1 MAKWLSKYEQGGLV
15 LKQKTKDNYGKKPN
29 PNNVQAS
36 VGPDFVGMGNNT
48 KGRNYSPAWGGQFQ
62 DGGTLSEKVLLHDP
76 KPLGD
81 HQYSLKKTVTPYK
94 TNQQIKKNT
103 KAPINP
109 DDVDFLY
116 NYRHVGGEGSDY
128 RNKTAVPTEGDK
140 HWNIAKFIVD
150 PQFGDAYEELSDVD
164 NSTEA
169 ERRNVLADMFK
180 YQMLQHPEQS
190 RGKSFRQAKRFVRN
204 EIDPIVNG
212 PFLQF
217 YTDKDKYQPYSDK
230 FLDTFA
236 NSNPFIISSSNST
249 NPMSDDETEKVS
261 TDYLRNIKKLSRKET
276 KEQIKNW
283 KTEAKSFLESISK
296 PTPQIGVGPMAE
308 YAMGGSIP
316 GAVGFTYARTAG
328 AAPSNGKYAK
338 KTKASAQNGK
348 VLDPNADDRTT
359 LDFNNPDPAFQYVR
373 ANSFVPFDTKNFEGI
388 KQNIARYMNS
398 PLYMERLSKSIP
410 DQELAKDVQQQRLDN
425 LLSIKLNPNTV
436 DRGTDYNMITNRVNL
451 GASDFVDNPSIAHE
465 VAHGII
471 PNRTLSYGKQNLLSR
486 AANVVGDLFQ
496 PFEQFSKSELE
507 KINIPLSGRVTA
519 PNEAYQK
526 AIQEEHYKPQGSRA
540 SAKTAANE
548 TYGDL
553 TGMRQLLLD
562 NGITTEFGQE
572 LTPEMFQK
580 ALKNPKINN
589 QPGMQR
595 MRLKFKDEDI
605 IKMNNE
611 VAQLNNTAP
620 LTQAQNGKEMRF
632 YQQGLD
638 FTPKNISKNGSV
650 IKDDM
655 GQWAHPGE
663 ITEINSND
671 ITMEGVDYP
680 VLGISDTGDTKL
692 MQPGENYKF
701 KGKKVTEFP
710 MMKNGG
716 WLDKYKAQD
725 GENIPEGMTLPTVTV
740 TSSKPSMWGKFD
752 PAQYEQNNRETLSQW
767 NPKPGEIEAMTAA
780 EKARKDEEDSWYNNR
795 RIKSLRNSAFADWRP
810 YAIAGGITAAPAIS
824 SALGLGSTAT
834 ALATPMAGVP
844 GLTGA
849 NVLNAIFAYQGLKN
863 LPNVASSIETA
874 YTDPTLSNIG
884 NAALETGV
892 TALDILPFAATVTPE
907 IKAAI
912 NASKE
917 SGLLSKASEL
927 NPWAWSPEE
936 TSAYR
941 MIGGEA
947 GLEDLIASG
956 KVRPSVKGSD
966 IGKVHDQAFYSIG
979 APSNAVTYN
988 KYRKTFGRAYPGP
1001 YMVEAPT
1008 FAKNPAF
1015 QYGIG
1020 GNQVGAQTW
1029 TNPGSHLNMNDVNVY
1044 KKHWLK
1050 GQELMK
1056 SKIAEGAAENTSTT
1070 MLDKVLGK
1078 SKYRDRVFAATKN
1091 LYDQIVGRYM
1101 RDEENKAAIAEGNEW
1116 LKNWIQSEATKD
1128 KLANRARSISY
1139 SFSQHP
1145 DIISKIETL
1154 QNFTPN
1160 VSEYPIKGSLDDFLG
1175 ILMGNKEKMV
1185 HQGNI
1190 GVAYRHSLNPFFD
1203 EPKFRIGD
1211 PSSGPGTWMNR
1222 AINISSPQRTS
1233 STIHEGV
1240 HDWFRHEPLETFG
1253 YSDLIKSSVSENAL
1267 DQYHVWL
1274 NSKIKDHGLGYY
1286 ANPTEVHARIMQMRH
1301 QFGLTPETYV
1311 TPKMAE
1317 DMLKIVEQGNTPVKW
1332 QFPSIF
1338 DNYEKVAN
1346 LFNKLPA
1353 ALPAVAIGAGALGED
1368 SKEKKKNGG
1377 WLDKHTPKAQTGITT
1392 SIGSG
1397 TINPTVQLTTQEDIK
1412 KVKKKADD
1420 DTKAAFAAAAKR
1432 DKKNQ
1437 AYISKDKST
1446 PASRA
1451 ADEQMLTDA
1460 YMAEAQRNSPLAQT
1474 FGSLTPSGYNPG
1486 AGAVAANQFVK
1497 TTPLILAGGV
1507 GATAMPSI
1515 VAGLNAPMAGVPGL
1529 TGANILNAGFA
1540 YQGLKHVP
1548 GVAEDWKTAVN
1559 DPSFGSIGTALL
1571 NTGLTTLDVLPFASE
1586 VTKGAKYLK
1595 KLNNAANISKET
1607 PVINDMGEIINAAPI
1622 EESASKHLYNPV
1634 TGQTLQY
1641 DASGNVISSSKKLT
1655 DAEIRAHNRNMV
1667 GTFKTGYT
1675 PPPPEGMEPY
1685 LLTDDALTP
1694 SWQQQELPGL
1704 HLSSTIEGGPIS
1716 KIIEPKTGLIN
1727 VEQALGIIGK
1737 ESGGASKVDLI
1748 KKALGDELPKKMDYN
1763 EFRKVV
1769 QDQLIPLER
1778 NFTMQRSN
1786 FGIDNLGFN
1795 KKVGMLGNTTRE
1807 AAGAEIERIKEIIR
1821 TEEGVL
1827 GEEERVQQLKKI
1839 LDRDIK
1845 DYNNLPLENQ
1855 TLLLSNKEKFGRG
1868 SGAHNNPEETLGHI
1882 HFLRDADTPDILT
1895 VTQLQSDAFQSTN
1908 REVPRSLEA
1917 AQSSI
1922 TKLKEEIIEN
1932 KKLGTKTEQA
1942 SKF

>member
-36 VGPDFVGMGNNT
+36 VGPNYVGLGYNT

-62 DGGTLSEKVLLHDP
+62 
-76 KPLGD
+76 
-81 HQYSLKKTVTPYK
+81 
-94 TNQQIKKNT
+94 
-103 KAPINP
+103 
-109 DDVDFLY
+109 
-116 NYRHVGGEGSDY
+116 
-128 RNKTAVPTEGDK
+128 
-140 HWNIAKFIVD
+140 
-150 PQFGDAYEELSDVD
+150 
-164 NSTEA
+164 
-169 ERRNVLADMFK
+169 
-180 YQMLQHPEQS
+180 
-190 RGKSFRQAKRFVRN
+190 
-204 EIDPIVNG
+204 
-212 PFLQF
+212 
-217 YTDKDKYQPYSDK
+217 
-230 FLDTFA
+230 
-236 NSNPFIISSSNST
+236 
-249 NPMSDDETEKVS
+249 
-261 TDYLRNIKKLSRKET
+261 
-276 KEQIKNW
+276 
-283 KTEAKSFLESISK
+283 
-296 PTPQIGVGPMAE
+296 
-308 YAMGGSIP
+308 MGGSIP
-316 GAVGFTYARTAG
+316 GTVGFTYARTAG

-388 KQNIARYMNS
+388 KQNIAGYMKS
-398 PLYMERLSKSIP
+398 PLYSKRLSKSIP

-471 PNRTLSYGKQNLLSR
+471 PNLTLSYGKQNLLSR

-671 ITMEGVDYP
+671 ITMQGVDYP
-680 VLGISDTGDTKL
+680 VLGVSDTGDTK
-692 MQPGENYKF
+692 MMYPDQDYKF
-701 KGKKVTEFP
+701 DGEKVTEFP

-716 WLDKYKAQD
+716 WLD
-725 GENIPEGMTLPTVTV
+725 
-740 TSSKPSMWGKFD
+740 
-752 PAQYEQNNRETLSQW
+752 
-767 NPKPGEIEAMTAA
+767 
-780 EKARKDEEDSWYNNR
+780 
-795 RIKSLRNSAFADWRP
+795 
-810 YAIAGGITAAPAIS
+810 
-824 SALGLGSTAT
+824 
-834 ALATPMAGVP
+834 
-844 GLTGA
+844 
-849 NVLNAIFAYQGLKN
+849 
-863 LPNVASSIETA
+863 
-874 YTDPTLSNIG
+874 
-884 NAALETGV
+884 
-892 TALDILPFAATVTPE
+892 
-907 IKAAI
+907 
-912 NASKE
+912 
-917 SGLLSKASEL
+917 
-927 NPWAWSPEE
+927 
-936 TSAYR
+936 
-941 MIGGEA
+941 
-947 GLEDLIASG
+947 
-956 KVRPSVKGSD
+956 
-966 IGKVHDQAFYSIG
+966 
-979 APSNAVTYN
+979 
-988 KYRKTFGRAYPGP
+988 
-1001 YMVEAPT
+1001 
-1008 FAKNPAF
+1008 
-1015 QYGIG
+1015 
-1020 GNQVGAQTW
+1020 
-1029 TNPGSHLNMNDVNVY
+1029 
-1044 KKHWLK
+1044 
-1050 GQELMK
+1050 
-1056 SKIAEGAAENTSTT
+1056 
-1070 MLDKVLGK
+1070 
-1078 SKYRDRVFAATKN
+1078 
-1091 LYDQIVGRYM
+1091 
-1101 RDEENKAAIAEGNEW
+1101 
-1116 LKNWIQSEATKD
+1116 
-1128 KLANRARSISY
+1128 
-1139 SFSQHP
+1139 
-1145 DIISKIETL
+1145 
-1154 QNFTPN
+1154 
-1160 VSEYPIKGSLDDFLG
+1160 
-1175 ILMGNKEKMV
+1175 
-1185 HQGNI
+1185 
-1190 GVAYRHSLNPFFD
+1190 
-1203 EPKFRIGD
+1203 
-1211 PSSGPGTWMNR
+1211 
-1222 AINISSPQRTS
+1222 
-1233 STIHEGV
+1233 
-1240 HDWFRHEPLETFG
+1240 
-1253 YSDLIKSSVSENAL
+1253 
-1267 DQYHVWL
+1267 
-1274 NSKIKDHGLGYY
+1274 
-1286 ANPTEVHARIMQMRH
+1286 
-1301 QFGLTPETYV
+1301 
-1311 TPKMAE
+1311 
-1317 DMLKIVEQGNTPVKW
+1317 
-1332 QFPSIF
+1332 
-1338 DNYEKVAN
+1338 NY
-1346 LFNKLPA
+1346 
-1353 ALPAVAIGAGALGED
+1353 
-1368 SKEKKKNGG
+1368 
-1377 WLDKHTPKAQTGITT
+1377 TPKAQTGITT

-1397 TINPTVQLTTQEDIK
+1397 TTNPTVQLTTQEDIK
-1412 KVKKKADD
+1412 KVKQKADK
-1420 DTKAAFAAAAKR
+1420 DTKDAFANAAKR
-1432 DKKNQ
+1432 DRQNQ

-1451 ADEQMLTDA
+1451 ADQQMLTDA
-1460 YMAEAQRNSPLAQT
+1460 YMAEVQRNSPLAQT

-1529 TGANILNAGFA
+1529 TGANVLNAGFA

-1559 DPSFGSIGTALL
+1559 DPSFGSIGNALL

-1641 DASGNVISSSKKLT
+1641 DASGNIISSSKKLT
-1655 DAEIRAHNRNMV
+1655 KAEIIKHNREMR
-1667 GTFKTGYT
+1667 GIQHPGYT

-1685 LLTDDALTP
+1685 LSIDDTPKP

-1704 HLSSTIEGGPIS
+1704 HLSSTMEGGPIS
-1716 KIIEPKTGLIN
+1716 KIVEPKTGLVN

-1763 EFRKVV
+1763 DFRKTV

-1827 GEEERVQQLKKI
+1827 GEEERVEQLKKI

-1868 SGAHNNPEETLGHI
+1868 SDAHSNPEETLGHI

-1895 VTQLQSDAFQSTN
+1895 VTQIQSDAFQGTHRVMPS
-1908 REVPRSLEA
+1908 SLENA
-1917 AQSSI
+1917 EFSLNRLESI
-1922 TKLKEEIIEN
+1922 VNERNKLLESLKAE
-1932 KKLGTKTEQA
+1932 KKLARDEASNTLATKENLHKLDEQIDRYAKLIEEQQAINKLSKAEVENYTQKSLLDKKHQDRFFQELVDYAGKRGDVSKIRVPTSETAAKVQNYKNVDSEEFVSMYREALAKDPAAFAEKINNLPESERKFIQSILDGKIKGSVFDPEAQTILKKYTEQPKLIKKLFGKEPKIVTDGKGNSWYEFDIPNNFKGGKGEIKA
-1942 SKF
+1942 FKSGGWLNKYK

>member
-1 MAKWLSKYEQGGLV
+1 MAKWLDKYEQGGLV

-62 DGGTLSEKVLLHDP
+62 NGGKKKKKDIQDKVEDWLGNPMQKAEITADKYTKPGEDQVDNIRHPMAGRYVSEAIQNKLYNIPGISQIAGFLGASAAGLGHELVDP
-76 KPLGD
+76 NRGAVTRP
-81 HQYSLKKTVTPYK
+81 YSLYDTFKEGAEDQFNNMIGAAIGSTPFISK
-94 TNQQIKKNT
+94 DQKDKIIK
-103 KAPINP
+103 
-109 DDVDFLY
+109 Y
-116 NYRHVGGEGSDY
+116 
-128 RNKTAVPTEGDK
+128 
-140 HWNIAKFIVD
+140 
-150 PQFGDAYEELSDVD
+150 LSDK
-164 NSTEA
+164 N
-169 ERRNVLADMFK
+169 
-180 YQMLQHPEQS
+180 MLPDGY
-190 RGKSFRQAKRFVRN
+190 R
-204 EIDPIVNG
+204 
-212 PFLQF
+212 
-217 YTDKDKYQPYSDK
+217 DKDNMY
-230 FLDTFA
+230 
-236 NSNPFIISSSNST
+236 
-249 NPMSDDETEKVS
+249 
-261 TDYLRNIKKLSRKET
+261 RKHD
-276 KEQIKNW
+276 
-283 KTEAKSFLESISK
+283 
-296 PTPQIGVGPMAE
+296 
-308 YAMGGSIP
+308 MGGSIP

-338 KTKASAQNGK
+338 KTKASAQDGK
-348 VLDPNADDRTT
+348 VLDPNADDRAT

-388 KQNIARYMNS
+388 KQNIAGYMKS
-398 PLYMERLSKSIP
+398 PLYSKRLSLSIP

-680 VLGISDTGDTKL
+680 VLGVSDTGDTK
-692 MQPGENYKF
+692 MMYPDQDYKF
-701 KGKKVTEFP
+701 DGEKVTEFP

-716 WLDKYKAQD
+716 WLD
-725 GENIPEGMTLPTVTV
+725 
-740 TSSKPSMWGKFD
+740 
-752 PAQYEQNNRETLSQW
+752 
-767 NPKPGEIEAMTAA
+767 
-780 EKARKDEEDSWYNNR
+780 
-795 RIKSLRNSAFADWRP
+795 
-810 YAIAGGITAAPAIS
+810 
-824 SALGLGSTAT
+824 
-834 ALATPMAGVP
+834 
-844 GLTGA
+844 
-849 NVLNAIFAYQGLKN
+849 
-863 LPNVASSIETA
+863 
-874 YTDPTLSNIG
+874 
-884 NAALETGV
+884 
-892 TALDILPFAATVTPE
+892 
-907 IKAAI
+907 
-912 NASKE
+912 
-917 SGLLSKASEL
+917 
-927 NPWAWSPEE
+927 
-936 TSAYR
+936 
-941 MIGGEA
+941 
-947 GLEDLIASG
+947 
-956 KVRPSVKGSD
+956 
-966 IGKVHDQAFYSIG
+966 
-979 APSNAVTYN
+979 
-988 KYRKTFGRAYPGP
+988 
-1001 YMVEAPT
+1001 
-1008 FAKNPAF
+1008 
-1015 QYGIG
+1015 
-1020 GNQVGAQTW
+1020 
-1029 TNPGSHLNMNDVNVY
+1029 
-1044 KKHWLK
+1044 
-1050 GQELMK
+1050 
-1056 SKIAEGAAENTSTT
+1056 
-1070 MLDKVLGK
+1070 
-1078 SKYRDRVFAATKN
+1078 
-1091 LYDQIVGRYM
+1091 
-1101 RDEENKAAIAEGNEW
+1101 
-1116 LKNWIQSEATKD
+1116 
-1128 KLANRARSISY
+1128 
-1139 SFSQHP
+1139 
-1145 DIISKIETL
+1145 
-1154 QNFTPN
+1154 
-1160 VSEYPIKGSLDDFLG
+1160 
-1175 ILMGNKEKMV
+1175 
-1185 HQGNI
+1185 
-1190 GVAYRHSLNPFFD
+1190 
-1203 EPKFRIGD
+1203 
-1211 PSSGPGTWMNR
+1211 
-1222 AINISSPQRTS
+1222 
-1233 STIHEGV
+1233 
-1240 HDWFRHEPLETFG
+1240 
-1253 YSDLIKSSVSENAL
+1253 
-1267 DQYHVWL
+1267 
-1274 NSKIKDHGLGYY
+1274 
-1286 ANPTEVHARIMQMRH
+1286 
-1301 QFGLTPETYV
+1301 
-1311 TPKMAE
+1311 
-1317 DMLKIVEQGNTPVKW
+1317 
-1332 QFPSIF
+1332 
-1338 DNYEKVAN
+1338 NY
-1346 LFNKLPA
+1346 
-1353 ALPAVAIGAGALGED
+1353 
-1368 SKEKKKNGG
+1368 
-1377 WLDKHTPKAQTGITT
+1377 TPKAQTGIE
-1392 SIGSG
+1392 IGVGSG
-1397 TINPTVQLTTQEDIK
+1397 TYQPTSKVVTQEEIK
-1412 KVKKKADD
+1412 KQKDKEKQE
-1420 DTKAAFAAAAKR
+1420 AFQAAANREKANR
-1432 DKKNQ
+1432 S
-1437 AYISKDKST
+1437 YVSKDKST

-1451 ADEQMLTDA
+1451 ADQQMLTDA

-1515 VAGLNAPMAGVPGL
+1515 VAGLNAPMAGVAGL
-1529 TGANILNAGFA
+1529 TGSNLLSAGFA
-1540 YQGLKHVP
+1540 YEGLNRIP

-1559 DPSFGSIGTALL
+1559 DPSFGSIGNALL

-1641 DASGNVISSSKKLT
+1641 DASGNIISSSKKLT
-1655 DAEIRAHNRNMV
+1655 KAEIIKHNREMR
-1667 GTFKTGYT
+1667 GIQHPGYT

-1685 LLTDDALTP
+1685 LSIDDTPKP

-1704 HLSSTIEGGPIS
+1704 HLSSTMEGGPIS
-1716 KIIEPKTGLIN
+1716 KIVEPKTGLVN

-1763 EFRKVV
+1763 DFRKTV

-1827 GEEERVQQLKKI
+1827 GEEERVEQLKKI

-1868 SGAHNNPEETLGHI
+1868 SDAHSNPEETLGHI

-1895 VTQLQSDAFQSTN
+1895 VTQIQSDAFQGTHRVMPS
-1908 REVPRSLEA
+1908 SLENA
-1917 AQSSI
+1917 EFSLNRLESI
-1922 TKLKEEIIEN
+1922 VNERNKLLESLKAE
-1932 KKLGTKTEQA
+1932 KKLARDEASNTLATKENLHKLDEQINRYAKLIEEQQAINKLSKAEVENYTQKSLLDKKHQDRFLQELVDYAGKRGDVSKIRVPTSETAAKVQNYKNVDSEEFVSMYREALAKDPAAFAEKINNLPESERKFIQSILDGKIKGSVFDPEAQTILKKYTEQPKLIKKLFGKEPKIVTDGKGNSWYEFDIPNNFKGGKGEIKA
-1942 SKF
+1942 FKSGGWLNKYK